1 MTRPDKHAYSEE
13 RDEIDEL
20 YRRISVMAAQL
31 AVVEDRLDSR
41 DWSGPWQEPEWI
53 NGYAQITPPYE
64 PFTFRVYTSRFP
76 EFKGHIDVSGATSG
90 DPAFVLPLEDE
101 VDGHAVILPYDM
113 FDHIII
119 TEDGGTTFIHALV
132 KIDSTTNEFSLTWP
146 AS

>member
-1 MTRPDKHAYSEE
+1 MTRPDKYHHSEE
-13 RDEIDEL
+13 RDELDEL
-20 YRRISVMAAQL
+20 YRLI
-31 AVVEDRLDSR
+31 AVLNVRLSTIEDRLESR
-41 DWSGPWQEPEWI
+41 QWAGPWQEPEWI
-53 NGYAQITPPYE
+53 NGYAQIIPPYE

-76 EFKGHIDVSGATSG
+76 EFKGHIEVSGATSG
-90 DPAFVLPLEDE
+90 DPAFVLPTEDE
-101 VDGHAVILPYDM
+101 VDGIAVILPHDM